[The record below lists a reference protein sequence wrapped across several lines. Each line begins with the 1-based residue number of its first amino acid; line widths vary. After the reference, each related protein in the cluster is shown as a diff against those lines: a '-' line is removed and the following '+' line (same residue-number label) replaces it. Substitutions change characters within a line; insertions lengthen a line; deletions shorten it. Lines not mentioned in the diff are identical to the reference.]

1 MSSDERSAVRLE
13 ARLDVSG
20 GARLR
25 GWRRDAE
32 SVNEQDWRRG
42 REAEMSNWRISEE
55 EERLERGTDMGHG

>member
-1 MSSDERSAVRLE
+1 MRME
-13 ARLDVSG
+13 ARLDVGG

-25 GWRRDAE
+25 GWRREAE

-55 EERLERGTDMGHG
+55 EERLERGIDMGHG

>member
-1 MSSDERSAVRLE
+1 MRLE
-13 ARLDVSG
+13 AISDISG

-25 GWRRDAE
+25 GWRREAD
-32 SVNEQDWRRG
+32 SVNEQDWVRG